1 MSTAAAPD
9 ASPNTGMYFAP
20 EFHLVTNSANNVTSG
35 GVLTFAF
42 EVEWV
47 VEFSGSK
54 Q

>member
-1 MSTAAAPD
+1 MPNAA
-9 ASPNTGMYFAP
+9 PNTGMFFAP
-20 EFHLVTNSANNVTSG
+20 EFHLTTNSATDVASG

-47 VEFSGSK
+47 IEFSGSK

>member
-1 MSTAAAPD
+1 MPNV
-9 ASPNTGMYFAP
+9 SPNTGMFFAP
-20 EFHLVTNSANNVTSG
+20 EFHLTTNSAAPIANG

>member
-1 MSTAAAPD
+1 MF
-9 ASPNTGMYFAP
+9 FAP
-20 EFHLVTNSANNVTSG
+20 EFHLTVNFADPVAASTEGSPST
-35 GVLTFAF
+35 LTFAY

>member
-1 MSTAAAPD
+1 MSTAVAPN
-9 ASPNTGMYFAP
+9 APPNTGMFFAP
-20 EFHLVTNSANNVTSG
+20 EFHLTTNSANPVDTA

>member
-1 MSTAAAPD
+1 MF
-9 ASPNTGMYFAP
+9 FAP
-20 EFHLVTNSANNVTSG
+20 EFHLTVNFANLVAAAAENSPST
-35 GVLTFAF
+35 LTFAY